1 MRLTTQERKTSLA
14 DHDRLITR
22 ESTKK
27 QVKRITFVR
36 ETQALRITSK
46 RMTTMKNKIL
56 PTGDAEDYDA
66 NRMSTVQNE
75 LTESEHQA
83 VDMKKETTKRTQ
95 S

>member
-1 MRLTTQERKTSLA
+1 
-14 DHDRLITR
+14 
-22 ESTKK
+22 
-27 QVKRITFVR
+27 
-36 ETQALRITSK
+36 
-46 RMTTMKNKIL
+46 MKNKIL

-83 VDMKKETTKRTQ
+83 MEMKKETTKRSQ